1 MTSIKLILATILQDT
16 ASRDSGAILRKTVL
30 EHLKNGNHLEI
41 DFTGVN
47 LTPSFADEAF
57 GLLCH
62 HLSHKEFSEK
72 IKFINLSISHKAL
85 LSRVVGNRFN
95 SPKSS

>member
-1 MTSIKLILATILQDT
+1 MLETLLHDT
-16 ASRDSGAILRKTVL
+16 ASRDSGATLRKTIL
-30 EHLKNGNHLEI
+30 EHLKNGQSLEI

-62 HLSHKEFSEK
+62 ELTQQEIHEK
-72 IKFINLSISHKAL
+72 IKFLNLTSTHKAL
-85 LSRVVGNRFN
+85 LIRVMGNRFN
-95 SPKSS
+95 PSASS